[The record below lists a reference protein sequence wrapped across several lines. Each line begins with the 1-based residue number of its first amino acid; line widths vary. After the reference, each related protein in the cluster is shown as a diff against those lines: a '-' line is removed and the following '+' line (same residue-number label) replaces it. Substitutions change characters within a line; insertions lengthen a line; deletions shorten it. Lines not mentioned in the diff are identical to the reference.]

1 MSWIQVMSERPRL
14 FSEEWRKCLSEHY
27 KTVVLRRD
35 TNHELSF
42 TEVLSRLNFTEQ
54 DLESLRIGIMASSS
68 KHNNYSVQRR
78 NDPDAADLEEQNTTS
93 CDKPS
98 SLQEADVLGEF
109 SAIDTIESEETE
121 ISSDHRDLEKD
132 GQEDMS
138 VAEKNST
145 AFPQPKLFD

>member
-1 MSWIQVMSERPRL
+1 MTERPRL

-35 TNHELSF
+35 TNHEQSF

-54 DLESLRIGIMASSS
+54 ELESLRNDIMARSSIR
-68 KHNNYSVQRR
+68 NNRSVHRMI
-78 NDPDAADLEEQNTTS
+78 DPDDADLEKKNTTL
-93 CDKPS
+93 CDNSTP
-98 SLQEADVLGEF
+98 LREADVVGEI

-121 ISSDHRDLEKD
+121 ISSDHYDLEED